1 MVEDFLK
8 EYAKLISDSPDI
20 IRTERINLGENF
32 DEIVIYASRADT
44 GKLIGKDGKMI
55 NAIKTVV
62 IGYKAKDPTS
72 YRITVKAIEEWFS
85 RGLHTWQNRRAKR
98 GYKAS

>member
-20 IRTERINLGENF
+20 IRPERINLGENF
-32 DEIVIYASRADT
+32 DEIIIYASKADT

-72 YRITVKAIEEWFS
+72 YRITVKAIEE
-85 RGLHTWQNRRAKR
+85 
-98 GYKAS
+98 

>member
-1 MVEDFLK
+1 MTIK
-8 EYAKLISDSPDI
+8 EQKELIISELELISDSPDI

-32 DEIVIYASRADT
+32 DEIIIYASKADT
-44 GKLIGKDGKMI
+44 GKLIGKDVKMI

-72 YRITVKAIEEWFS
+72 YRITVKAIEE
-85 RGLHTWQNRRAKR
+85 
-98 GYKAS
+98 